1 MYSLIINQDKMDYKE
16 QIKDPRWQKRRL
28 EIFQKDE
35 FTCKLCGNSQKT
47 LHVHHIEYL
56 SNHKIWEYDDKHLIT
71 LCEDCHSYVHELKAL
86 NIISKGVPYSDVL
99 SFIETISE
107 LTAVSYK
114 IKKERD
120 IEKE

>member
-1 MYSLIINQDKMDYKE
+1 MDYKE

-56 SNHKIWEYDDKHLIT
+56 SNH
-71 LCEDCHSYVHELKAL
+71 SYVHELKALTNNKAL

>member
-1 MYSLIINQDKMDYKE
+1 M
-16 QIKDPRWQKRRL
+16 
-28 EIFQKDE
+28 
-35 FTCKLCGNSQKT
+35 
-47 LHVHHIEYL
+47 HHIEYL

-71 LCEDCHSYVHELKAL
+71 LCEDCHSYVHELKALTNNKAL